1 MTELQ
6 AQVAGKW
13 DAQPER
19 SETTATNLK
28 LTLLRL

>member
-6 AQVAGKW
+6 AQVAGKG
-13 DAQPER
+13 DAQPKR

>member
-6 AQVAGKW
+6 AQVPGKW
-13 DAQPER
+13 DAQAER

-28 LTLLRL
+28 LVLLRL